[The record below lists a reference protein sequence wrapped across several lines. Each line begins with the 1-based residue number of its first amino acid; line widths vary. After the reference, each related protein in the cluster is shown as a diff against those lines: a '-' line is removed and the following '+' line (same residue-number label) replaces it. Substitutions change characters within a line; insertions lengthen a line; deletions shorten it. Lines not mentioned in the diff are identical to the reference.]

1 MRRFHAV
8 FLPRVVFA
16 AILSGIISLFITGC
30 STYPLDT
37 SGRDLTELES
47 VWQYLE
53 TYSIW
58 QDKVPQERN
67 ALESFQTPEALLS
80 SVADTF
86 HAINYTAYDSAHIP
100 MGGRLAA
107 AMAGAPDTTVY
118 WLPLTDSTAILKITE
133 FKKDTTYPAFLSTV
147 PFLAQYS
154 NIIVDLRDNGG
165 GDINAVDSIMEF
177 FLPVNTPYIQA
188 KYRKYNESTRSAET
202 VSWETW
208 KTLHG
213 HAPSLAGKRLAV
225 LVNRGSASASEILVA
240 GLKDGRAN
248 AGGGDTVALV
258 GESTYGK
265 GMGQI
270 IISRT
275 YLGKRDIKITFLLL
289 KGISNRIGDYHRK
302 GITPDILVSGPLA
315 QLSTALHLLE
325 PSAPLLKTAA
335 APATGNAAAEGF
347 VRIPANT
354 LLEK

>member
-1 MRRFHAV
+1 MEKPAV
-8 FLPRVVFA
+8 SRIRACALCAMTA
-16 AILSGIISLFITGC
+16 ALLYGC

-37 SGRDLTELES
+37 SGRDLLELES

-86 HAINYTAYDSAHIP
+86 HAINYTAYDSAHLP
-100 MGGRLAA
+100 MGGRLSGVA
-107 AMAGAPDTTVY
+107 AGAPDTTVY
-118 WLPLTDSTAILKITE
+118 WLPLTVSTALLKITE

-147 PFLAQYS
+147 PFLAQYL

-165 GDINAVDSIMEF
+165 GDINAVDSIMEY

-188 KYRKYNESTRSAET
+188 MYRKYTESTRSAET

-213 HAPSLAGKRLAV
+213 HAPSLDGKHLAV
-225 LVNRGSASASEILVA
+225 LVNGGSASASEILVA
-240 GLKDGRAN
+240 GLKDGRA
-248 AGGGDTVALV
+248 GGDTVALV
-258 GESTYGK
+258 GETTYGK

-289 KGISNRIGDYHRK
+289 KGISIRIGDYHRK
-302 GITPDILVSGPLA
+302 GIAPDIQVSGPLA
-315 QLSTALHLLE
+315 QLSTALHILE
-325 PSAPLLKTAA
+325 PSAPLLKTAT
-335 APATGNAAAEGF
+335 APAAGSAGAEAY
-347 VRIPANT
+347 VRIPANP
-354 LLEK
+354 LFEK

>member
-1 MRRFHAV
+1 MEKPALTRTRACA
-8 FLPRVVFA
+8 LSAMTA
-16 AILSGIISLFITGC
+16 ALLYGC

-37 SGRDLTELES
+37 SGRDLLELES

-58 QDKVPQERN
+58 QDKVPQEKN

-86 HAINYTAYDSAHIP
+86 HAVNYTTYDSAHLP
-100 MGGRLAA
+100 MGGRLSAVAA
-107 AMAGAPDTTVY
+107 AAPDTTVY
-118 WLPLTDSTAILKITE
+118 WLPLTDSTAFLKITE
-133 FKKDTTYPAFLSTV
+133 FKKDTTYPAFLNAL
-147 PFLAQYS
+147 PYLAQYP

-165 GDINAVDSIMEF
+165 GDINAVDSIMEY

-188 KYRKYNESTRSAET
+188 KYRNYSESTRSAET

-225 LVNRGSASASEILVA
+225 LVNGGSASASEILTA
-240 GLKDGRAN
+240 GLKDGRAG
-248 AGGGDTVALV
+248 AGNDTVTLV
-258 GESTYGK
+258 GETTYGK

-289 KGISNRIGDYHRK
+289 KGISSRIGDYHRK
-302 GITPDILVSGPLA
+302 GIAPDIQVSGPLA
-315 QLSTALHLLE
+315 QLAAALHLLE
-325 PSAPLLKTAA
+325 PSAPLLKA
-335 APATGNAAAEGF
+335 APLPASGSAGAEAY
-347 VRIPANT
+347 VRIPANP
-354 LLEK
+354 LFEK